1 MYSFKKIKIKT
12 QLKSVYTNMLGVEL
26 KRQAFLM
33 LRLTSFSSANE
44 IKHHS

>member
-26 KRQAFLM
+26 RQAFLM